1 MIKFQY
7 FEKTSSLN
15 CHFKNLGTFVVSIA
29 HYMRAY
35 FNYQA
40 LTYGNDFMLPGD
52 VGFLNVSIVWTF
64 ILSTWIPPFF
74 DKHSW
79 LLFCN
84 PCVSQCVMLKETA
97 KSQNPLYAKIGC
109 QHRGTYTSTK
119 LQLIV
124 YTDKQCSKVYG
135 GENNEANSEGYD
147 LNGYFLS
154 NKVSNEGEGRGAKW
168 ELLYSSIYIIFL
180 VFYSFCYWTAFT
192 EW

>member
-135 GENNEANSEGYD
+135 GENNEANSEGYN

-154 NKVSNEGEGRGAKW
+154 NKVSKERRGGH
-168 ELLYSSIYIIFL
+168 ENCCILPCILYSWYFTHFGIERP
-180 VFYSFCYWTAFT
+180 FT
-192 EW
+192 E